1 MGNTTGTVEYTP
13 REQLAG
19 SMAMLMGEHVAMRA
33 GVNGD
38 PEFEA
43 AAGAVDANT
52 RTVTDAMSRMF
63 GAVQPAVGLSH

>member
-1 MGNTTGTVEYTP
+1 
-13 REQLAG
+13 
-19 SMAMLMGEHVAMRA
+19 MAMLMGEHVELAVDTMRA

>member
-1 MGNTTGTVEYTP
+1 
-13 REQLAG
+13 
-19 SMAMLMGEHVAMRA
+19 MLMGEHVAMRA